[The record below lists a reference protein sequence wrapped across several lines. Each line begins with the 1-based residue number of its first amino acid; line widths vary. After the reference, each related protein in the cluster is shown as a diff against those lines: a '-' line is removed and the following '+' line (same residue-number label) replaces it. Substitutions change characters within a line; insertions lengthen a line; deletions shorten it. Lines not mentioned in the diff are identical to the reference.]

1 MMRNFPYKTVRTMRR
16 LCLVEISEPRTQ
28 RSGVSGDPSLTRRV
42 GRHTNP
48 TRQRGKLCDRPLTP
62 LRCVRGSDN
71 GVDPLESFTDPG
83 ARATFA
89 PCPKLGSHRLPD

>member
-28 RSGVSGDPSLTRRV
+28 RSGVSAGPSLTRRV

-48 TRQRGKLCDRPLTP
+48 TRQRGKRSSWPLTL
-62 LRCVRGSDN
+62 LRCVRGSD
-71 GVDPLESFTDPG
+71 
-83 ARATFA
+83 
-89 PCPKLGSHRLPD
+89 